1 MGEWCSGP
9 GFDTLQADADT
20 VAAEGAAGKARF
32 QGVAETA
39 GDGVVVVEV
48 SKLDDGVGG
57 HRVLVHGFSFPA
69 QASSRLEKCDG

>member
-9 GFDTLQADADT
+9 GFDSLEADPDT
-20 VAAEGAAGKARF
+20 VAAEDATGKARF

-39 GDGVVVVEV
+39 GDGFVVEV

-57 HRVLVHGFSFPA
+57 SWRGITAGDL
-69 QASSRLEKCDG
+69 R